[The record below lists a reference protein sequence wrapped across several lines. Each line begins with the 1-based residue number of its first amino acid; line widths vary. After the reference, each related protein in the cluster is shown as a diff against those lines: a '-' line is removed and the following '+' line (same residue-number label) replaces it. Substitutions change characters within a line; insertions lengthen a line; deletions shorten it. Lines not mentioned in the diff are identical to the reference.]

1 MHTPL
6 AVVFTP
12 QHLDVA
18 EVLPR
23 IIPGHHDLAALHRP
37 IA

>member
-18 EVLPR
+18 EVLR
-23 IIPGHHDLAALHRP
+23 SIIAGHRDLAALHRP